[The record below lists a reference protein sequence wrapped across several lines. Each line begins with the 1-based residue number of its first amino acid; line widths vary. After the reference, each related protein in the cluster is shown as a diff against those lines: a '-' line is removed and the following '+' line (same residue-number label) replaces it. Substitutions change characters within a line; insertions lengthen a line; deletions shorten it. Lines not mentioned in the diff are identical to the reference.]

1 MSTGLFDNKLD
12 AILFALEDIEE
23 GEVIKLCRQEE
34 SKPCGDSNTCDM
46 CAIITYRKG
55 MTAGDI
61 LQMARKH
68 RA

>member
-1 MSTGLFDNKLD
+1 MSTEHFKTKLE
-12 AILFALEDIEE
+12 AILCALDDLEE
-23 GEVIKLCRQEE
+23 GEQLTVCRQEE
-34 SKPCGDSNTCDM
+34 NKSCGDSNTCDM